1 MVILGKRK
9 KEEEEKE
16 GSFQELEQFSKE
28 MIELGSQIGEQLMI
42 KEDLEARILEKEK
55 EIRRMRSGLF
65 QFKEKLIKV
74 KMGLM
79 ELEKRRQEIENK
91 QGL

>member
-28 MIELGSQIGEQLMI
+28 MIELGSQIGEQLMV
-42 KEDLEARILEKEK
+42 KEDLEERILEKEK
-55 EIRRMRSGLF
+55 EIRKLRTQLF
-65 QFKEKLIKV
+65 QFKERLVKV

>member
-1 MVILGKRK
+1 MIILNKWK
-9 KEEEEKE
+9 KEEVEKE
-16 GSFQELEQFSKE
+16 GSFQELEQ
-28 MIELGSQIGEQLMI
+28 LMV
-42 KEDLEARILEKEK
+42 KEDLEVRILEKEK
-55 EIRRMRSGLF
+55 EIRKLRTRLF
-65 QFKEKLIKV
+65 QFKERLVKV

>member
-16 GSFQELEQFSKE
+16 DSFQELEAFSKE
-28 MIELGSQIGEQLMI
+28 MIELGSQIGEQLMV
-42 KEDLEARILEKEK
+42 KEDLETRILEKEK
-55 EIRRMRSGLF
+55 EIRKMRSRLF

-74 KMGLM
+74 KMELM